1 MSTQPVNIAQEEA
14 DLYEAC
20 ARGPAALFRFFDMFS
35 FVLSD
40 APMATVHFGKSCE
53 DEEVPK
59 ELAKQLRAFCKD
71 QKRAIRENPRDYSV
85 SEGRKKMFWFVN
97 LMIQHGIFLPREQSR
112 IMLFATFIHAET
124 REEDTA

>member
-1 MSTQPVNIAQEEA
+1 MSTQPINISQEEA

-40 APMATVHFGKSCE
+40 AANATIHFGKSCE

-71 QKRAIRENPRDYSV
+71 QKRAIRENPRHYSV
-85 SEGRKKMFWFVN
+85 SEGRKKMFW
-97 LMIQHGIFLPREQSR
+97 LISLLLQHGIFSAKEQSKVT
-112 IMLFATFIHAET
+112 LFATFVHAET
-124 REEDTA
+124 REDE